1 MSNQTTLSII
11 KPDAV
16 KAGHADAIN
25 TMIES
30 AGLKILQSRE
40 ISLTKEQAQDFYEVH
55 SDKPFY
61 DDLCGFMTSGRI
73 LVQILEGE
81 NAVELYR
88 KVMGATNPEEAEE
101 NTIRKKFATS
111 IQENAVHG
119 SDSEE
124 NAGAEL
130 RFFFHMRYDDRP
142 LKMQFKCYDPI

>member
-1 MSNQTTLSII
+1 MSNQKTLSII

-16 KAGHADAIN
+16 KAGHVDAIN
-25 TMIES
+25 LMIENS
-30 AGLKILQSRE
+30 GLKILEKKE
-40 ISLTKEQAQDFYEVH
+40 IKLSKEEAQQFYAVH

-61 DDLCGFMTSGRI
+61 KDLCNFMTSGPI
-73 LVQILEGE
+73 VVQMLEGE

-88 KVMGATNPEEAEE
+88 KVMGATNPDKAEE

-124 NAGAEL
+124 NALKEL
-130 RFFFHMRYDDRP
+130 NFFF
-142 LKMQFKCYDPI
+142 

>member
-1 MSNQTTLSII
+1 MSNQKTLSII

-16 KAGHADAIN
+16 KAGHTNAIN
-25 TMIES
+25 LMIES
-30 AGLKILQSRE
+30 YGLKILQRKE
-40 ISLTKEQAQDFYEVH
+40 LNLTIEQAEKFYAVH

-61 DDLCGFMTSGRI
+61 KDLCEFMTSGPI
-73 LVQILEGE
+73 VVQILEGD

-88 KVMGATNPEEAEE
+88 KVMGSTNPDEAEE

-124 NAGAEL
+124 NALKEL
-130 RFFFHMRYDDRP
+130 NFFF
-142 LKMQFKCYDPI
+142 KKS

>member
-1 MSNQTTLSII
+1 MSNQRTLSII

-16 KAGHADAIN
+16 KAGNADAIN
-25 TMIES
+25 LMIEK
-30 AGLKILQSRE
+30 AGLKIIKKKE
-40 ISLTKEQAQDFYEVH
+40 IILNKEQAQKFYEIH

-61 DDLCGFMTSGRI
+61 NDLCDFMTSGPI
-73 LVQILEGE
+73 IVQMLEAN

-88 KVMGATNPEEAEE
+88 KVMGSTDPNEAEE

-124 NAGAEL
+124 NALKEL
-130 RFFFHMRYDDRP
+130 SFFFSEA
-142 LKMQFKCYDPI
+142 

>member
-1 MSNQTTLSII
+1 MSNQKTLSII

-16 KAGHADAIN
+16 KAGHTDAIN
-25 TMIES
+25 LMIKS
-30 AGLKILQSRE
+30 SGLKILQRKE
-40 ISLTKEQAQDFYEVH
+40 LNLTIEQAEKFYTVH

-61 DDLCGFMTSGRI
+61 KDLCNFMTSGPI
-73 LVQILEGE
+73 VVQMLEGE

-88 KVMGATNPEEAEE
+88 KVMGVTNPDKAEE

-124 NAGAEL
+124 NALKEL
-130 RFFFHMRYDDRP
+130 NFFF
-142 LKMQFKCYDPI
+142 

>member
-1 MSNQTTLSII
+1 MSNQKTLSII

-16 KAGHADAIN
+16 KAGHTDAIN
-25 TMIES
+25 LMIES
-30 AGLKILQSRE
+30 SGLKILQRKE
-40 ISLTKEQAQDFYEVH
+40 LNLTIEQAEKFYAVH

-61 DDLCGFMTSGRI
+61 KDLCNFMTSGPI
-73 LVQILEGE
+73 VVQMLEGE

-88 KVMGATNPEEAEE
+88 KVMGVTNPDKAEE

-124 NAGAEL
+124 NALKEL
-130 RFFFHMRYDDRP
+130 NFFF
-142 LKMQFKCYDPI
+142 LKVLK

>member
-1 MSNQTTLSII
+1 MSNQKTLSII

-16 KAGHADAIN
+16 KAGHTDAIN
-25 TMIES
+25 LMIKS
-30 AGLKILQSRE
+30 SGLKILQRKE
-40 ISLTKEQAQDFYEVH
+40 LNLTIEQAEKFYAVH

-61 DDLCGFMTSGRI
+61 KDLCEFMTSGPI
-73 LVQILEGE
+73 VVQILEGD

-88 KVMGATNPEEAEE
+88 KVMGSTNPDEAEE

-124 NAGAEL
+124 NALKEL
-130 RFFFHMRYDDRP
+130 NFFF
-142 LKMQFKCYDPI
+142 